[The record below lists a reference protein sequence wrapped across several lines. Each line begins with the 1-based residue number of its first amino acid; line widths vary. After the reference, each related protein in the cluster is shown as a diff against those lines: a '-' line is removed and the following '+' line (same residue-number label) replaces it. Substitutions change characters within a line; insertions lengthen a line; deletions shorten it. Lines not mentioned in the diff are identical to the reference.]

1 MKNINSLN
9 ELNDLSK
16 ENNGYFEKLF
26 NCYILGSKRKHVE
39 IKDDNKQ
46 SFRIKHILK
55 HCGND
60 TMKKLYLIISLY
72 TIQLTLIVAGMV
84 FSFYANY
91 VLYFVNNWRETK

>member
-1 MKNINSLN
+1 MKNINALN

-26 NCYILGSKRKHVE
+26 NCYILGSKRKPAE
-39 IKDDNKQ
+39 IKDDTKQ
-46 SFRIKHILK
+46 SFRIGHIHKL
-55 HCGND
+55 CGND

-72 TIQLTLIVAGMV
+72 TIQLILIVTGMV

-91 VLYFVNNWRETK
+91 VLYFVNN